1 MTRAERAALKA
12 PRSAMCRGPPNP
24 LTAPCASCG
33 KPLDAAANFCTACG
47 AAAGRPPEPVAVAV
61 KVDDDA
67 RVATA
72 PRGTLRA
79 RAWRALC
86 CAPPDC
92 RERTRWCCARW
103 CCRLFVWFIV
113 LTAAA
118 GGLAVHILSQD
129 AAEEAASATEAV
141 STAARAP
148 GASAGNVTC
157 TAAAD
162 ETPCPTPA
170 PTPCRAS
177 LIVVKARNFKNDDG
191 VAKLWVHNDKDEW
204 NADKDDWDDD
214 DGAFFVGDAPIH
226 NKENTNF
233 TVYTTAVPANYGVLV
248 LHDKDANGKMKTNG
262 VGKPR
267 EGVGASRGA
276 AGSWTG
282 GPRWSKAKFWVPE
295 CSVVTSEVKLWYA

>member
-1 MTRAERAALKA
+1 
-12 PRSAMCRGPPNP
+12 MCRGPPNP
-24 LTAPCASCG
+24 ITVPCASCG
-33 KPLDAAANFCTACG
+33 KPLRAGANFCTACG
-47 AAAGRPPEPVAVAV
+47 AAAGRPRAPEPVAVAV
-61 KVDDDA
+61 KVDDEA
-67 RVATA
+67 GVATA
-72 PRGTLRA
+72 PRRTLRA

-92 RERTRWCCARW
+92 KERTRWCCARW

-113 LTAAA
+113 LTAGA
-118 GGLAVHILSQD
+118 GGLAVHILSQE
-129 AAEEAASATEAV
+129 AAEEAASASDPEAV
-141 STAARAP
+141 STEARAP
-148 GASAGNVTC
+148 GASASNVTC

-214 DGAFFVGDAPIH
+214 DGAFFVGEAPIH

-233 TVYTTAVPANYGVLV
+233 TVYATAVPANYGVLV

-276 AGSWTG
+276 ARARTG
-282 GPRWSKAKFWVPE
+282 GPRWAQAQVWVPE

>member
-33 KPLDAAANFCTACG
+33 QPLDAAANFCTACG

-67 RVATA
+67 SVATA
-72 PRGTLRA
+72 PRRTLRA

-148 GASAGNVTC
+148 GASASNVTC

-170 PTPCRAS
+170 PTPCLAS
-177 LIVVKARNFKNDDG
+177 LIVVRARNFKNDDG

-214 DGAFFVGDAPIH
+214 GGAFFVGEAPIAD
-226 NKENTNF
+226 KENTNF

>member
-1 MTRAERAALKA
+1 
-12 PRSAMCRGPPNP
+12 MCRGPPNP

-47 AAAGRPPEPVAVAV
+47 AAAGRPPE

-72 PRGTLRA
+72 PRRTLRA

-118 GGLAVHILSQD
+118 GGLAIHILSQE
-129 AAEEAASATEAV
+129 AAEEAASNTEAV
-141 STAARAP
+141 FTEARAP
-148 GASAGNVTC
+148 GASASNVTC
-157 TAAAD
+157 TTAAD

-170 PTPCRAS
+170 PTPCLAS
-177 LIVVKARNFKNDDG
+177 LIVVRARNFKNDDG

-214 DGAFFVGDAPIH
+214 GGAFFVGEAPIH

>member
-1 MTRAERAALKA
+1 M
-12 PRSAMCRGPPNP
+12 
-24 LTAPCASCG
+24 
-33 KPLDAAANFCTACG
+33 
-47 AAAGRPPEPVAVAV
+47 
-61 KVDDDA
+61 
-67 RVATA
+67 
-72 PRGTLRA
+72 
-79 RAWRALC
+79 
-86 CAPPDC
+86 
-92 RERTRWCCARW
+92 
-103 CCRLFVWFIV
+103 FVWFIV

-214 DGAFFVGDAPIH
+214 DGAFFVGEAPIH
-226 NKENTNF
+226 DKENTNF

>member
-1 MTRAERAALKA
+1 M
-12 PRSAMCRGPPNP
+12 
-24 LTAPCASCG
+24 
-33 KPLDAAANFCTACG
+33 
-47 AAAGRPPEPVAVAV
+47 
-61 KVDDDA
+61 
-67 RVATA
+67 
-72 PRGTLRA
+72 
-79 RAWRALC
+79 
-86 CAPPDC
+86 
-92 RERTRWCCARW
+92 
-103 CCRLFVWFIV
+103 FVWFIV

-118 GGLAVHILSQD
+118 GGLAIHILSQE

-170 PTPCRAS
+170 PTPCLAS
-177 LIVVKARNFKNDDG
+177 LIVVRARNFKNDDG

-214 DGAFFVGDAPIH
+214 GGAFFVGEAPIH

>member
-1 MTRAERAALKA
+1 
-12 PRSAMCRGPPNP
+12 MCRGPPNP

-33 KPLDAAANFCTACG
+33 QPLDAAANFCTACG
-47 AAAGRPPEPVAVAV
+47 AAAGRPPE

-72 PRGTLRA
+72 PRRTLRA

-118 GGLAVHILSQD
+118 GGLAIHILSQE
-129 AAEEAASATEAV
+129 AAEEAASDTEAV
-141 STAARAP
+141 YTAARAP
-148 GASAGNVTC
+148 GASASNVTC

-170 PTPCRAS
+170 PTPCLAS
-177 LIVVKARNFKNDDG
+177 LIVVRARNFKNDDG

-214 DGAFFVGDAPIH
+214 DGAFFVDAAPIAD
-226 NKENTNF
+226 KENTNF

-295 CSVVTSEVKLWYA
+295 CAVVTSEVKLWYA

>member
-1 MTRAERAALKA
+1 
-12 PRSAMCRGPPNP
+12 MCRGPPNP

-33 KPLDAAANFCTACG
+33 KPLDAGANFCTACG

-61 KVDDDA
+61 KVDDEA
-67 RVATA
+67 GVATA
-72 PRGTLRA
+72 PRRTLRA

-148 GASAGNVTC
+148 GASANVNC

-191 VAKLWVHNDKDEW
+191 VAKLWVHNNKDGW

-214 DGAFFVGDAPIH
+214 DGAFFVDAAPIAD
-226 NKENTNF
+226 KENTNF